1 MTVFIRPLERGL
13 FLSGSAIISFQEK
26 SSMDFSEEQIERY
39 SRHIILPE
47 VGGRGQAKL
56 LKSKVF
62 VLGAGGLGSPALLYL
77 AAAGVGT
84 LGMADGDSVDL
95 SNLQRQIIHN
105 NETVGKPKV
114 QSAKEAIGKL
124 NPDVKVEAFHGRLT
138 VDNIREII
146 REYDVVLD
154 GSDNFPTRFLMNDAA
169 FFEQKPLVSGSM
181 FRFDGQVSVFKP
193 HKGFPCYR
201 CLYPEPPPKGLVP
214 SCQEAGVLGA
224 LAGVIGVL
232 QAVETVKEILGIGD
246 VLAGHLMIFDAL
258 KMTFRKVKVMKDPE
272 CALCGPNPSITELKQ
287 YEEQACEFKSVT

>member
-1 MTVFIRPLERGL
+1 
-13 FLSGSAIISFQEK
+13 
-26 SSMDFSEEQIERY
+26 MDFTEEQIERY

-84 LGMADGDSVDL
+84 IGMADGDCVDL

-105 NETVGKPKV
+105 NERIGRPKV
-114 QSAKEAIGKL
+114 HSAAESINKL
-124 NPDVKVEAFHGRLT
+124 NPDVKVEPFHGRLT

-146 REYDVVLD
+146 RGYDVVLD

-169 FFEQKPLVSGSM
+169 FFERKPLVSGSM
-181 FRFDGQVSVFKP
+181 FRFDGQVSVFNP
-193 HKGFPCYR
+193 HAGFPCYR

-232 QAVETVKEILGIGD
+232 QAVETVKLLLGIGEA
-246 VLAGHLMIFDAL
+246 LQGHLMIFDAL

-272 CALCGPNPSITELKQ
+272 CALCGPNATITELKQ
-287 YEEQACEFKSVT
+287 YEEISCEFRPATCEK

>member
-1 MTVFIRPLERGL
+1 
-13 FLSGSAIISFQEK
+13 
-26 SSMDFSEEQIERY
+26 MDFTEEQIERY

-84 LGMADGDSVDL
+84 IGMADGDCVDM
-95 SNLQRQIIHN
+95 SNLQRQVIHN
-105 NETVGKPKV
+105 TTTVGKPKV
-114 QSAKEAIGKL
+114 HSAKESIEKL
-124 NPDVKVEAFHGRLT
+124 NPDVKVEALHGRLT
-138 VDNIREII
+138 EENIREII

-169 FFEQKPLVSGSM
+169 FFENKPLISGSM
-181 FRFDGQVSVFKP
+181 FRFDGQVSIFNP
-193 HKGFPCYR
+193 NKGFPCYR

-232 QAVETVKEILGIGD
+232 QAVEAVKMVLGIGD
-246 VLAGHLMIFDAL
+246 TLEGHLLIFDAL
-258 KMTFRKVKVMKDPE
+258 KMTFRKVRVRKDPE
-272 CALCGPNPSITELKQ
+272 CALCGENATITELKAYQ
-287 YEEQACEFKSVT
+287 EEACELRSATTCER